1 MFDFC
6 STKENT
12 NKKQR
17 FLIDKEEKNMKYE
30 NIVNAI
36 EWCMWNKKGITF
48 KLHIKSVPNIEM
60 QHVKKVYINVYKCLF
75 VCLCVK

>member
-1 MFDFC
+1 MENWFGFC

-30 NIVNAI
+30 YIMNAI
-36 EWCMWNKKGITF
+36 EWYM
-48 KLHIKSVPNIEM
+48 
-60 QHVKKVYINVYKCLF
+60 
-75 VCLCVK
+75 